1 MSKYSQS
8 PKVTESGLPALSAQ
22 MKRLRLKFLKSVKSE
37 SLDQALET
45 LRLNLAKEKDETAR
59 LGSLAAQTWLIR
71 QRLLSIASDDVPQVA
86 DCLEVLEPARSKLN
100 FVPKTPTQEQLMK
113 SFIRFADTLSTSMGK
128 AFSWCIVILMG
139 GTVYEVVMAYAF
151 NKPTLWNFDFSMQM
165 YGAILMMS
173 GAYCLATEAHVRG
186 DVIYRLFNQKT
197 QAWIDLVLYFIF
209 FFPGVIALAFYGY
222 EYAAQAWKIKETSWS
237 SPAQIQIYMVKSM
250 IPAAGILLIIQ
261 GISEVF
267 RSILC
272 IKVGQWPARMVV
284 AEETEKILMRTSQ
297 EEDNKNAV

>member
-1 MSKYSQS
+1 
-8 PKVTESGLPALSAQ
+8 
-22 MKRLRLKFLKSVKSE
+22 
-37 SLDQALET
+37 
-45 LRLNLAKEKDETAR
+45 
-59 LGSLAAQTWLIR
+59 
-71 QRLLSIASDDVPQVA
+71 
-86 DCLEVLEPARSKLN
+86 
-100 FVPKTPTQEQLMK
+100 
-113 SFIRFADTLSTSMGK
+113 
-128 AFSWCIVILMG
+128 MG
-139 GTVYEVVMAYAF
+139 GTVYEVSRAYAF

-186 DVIYRLFNQKT
+186 DVIYRLFSQRT

-250 IPAAGILLIIQ
+250 IPAAGILLVIQ

-272 IKVGQWPARMVV
+272 IKSGKWPSRMVV
-284 AEETEKILMRTSQ
+284 AEETEQLLMRTSQ
-297 EEDNKNAV
+297 EEDKKNVI